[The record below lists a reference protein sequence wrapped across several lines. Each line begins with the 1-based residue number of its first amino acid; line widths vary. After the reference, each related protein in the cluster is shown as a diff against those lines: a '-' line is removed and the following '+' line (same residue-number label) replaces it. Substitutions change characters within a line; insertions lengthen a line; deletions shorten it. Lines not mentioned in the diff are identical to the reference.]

1 MKTLAAVDPELAHSV
16 RVAVMR
22 LSRKLRNRG
31 GEASLTLSQASALAT
46 LDRRGPLTPGALAEL
61 EMVQPPSMTRLLSVL
76 EERGLVVAAP
86 HPQDGRQKLVRVTPV
101 AHRMLDADRAERRTW
116 LMQRMATLTERELA
130 TLRAAAPIL
139 EKLTQEG
146 EA

>member
-1 MKTLAAVDPELAHSV
+1 
-16 RVAVMR
+16 
-22 LSRKLRNRG
+22 
-31 GEASLTLSQASALAT
+31 
-46 LDRRGPLTPGALAEL
+46 
-61 EMVQPPSMTRLLSVL
+61 MTRLLSVL